1 LREALSECDASS
13 HRVDGLQA
21 RQFATRYAMARGVTK
36 GAQSQKQMAR
46 DVKSPRDTSAKA
58 TSWSQAELLCA
69 GSVFVVALVVY
80 SWTLAPTVTPT
91 DSGELILAAYGLGVA
106 HPPGVPLW
114 IMLAHLASLVPVG
127 NVAVRIN
134 FSSAVF
140 AALACAMLTLVVAE
154 LVVAGSY
161 FAAPRGRNKAL
172 RQSSNT
178 ERSKARELLVFAPAV
193 GAGLLMAFSRTLWA
207 YATITE
213 VYALNAFL
221 ILLVF
226 FLVVRWRRLI
236 IETRTNSSAA
246 ETTHDKWIYAAA
258 FVFGLAMGVH
268 HVTVAL
274 TLPAIAV
281 VVYRTEGL
289 KFFATRRLLYSALI
303 SIGALILVYSYLPW
317 AASRSP
323 AMNWG
328 NARSL
333 QEIWWHI
340 TGRQYRVFFSFS
352 SGTMGP
358 QFVEFCRMAL
368 REFGFPWLPLTLFL
382 AVAGLASV
390 HKRDRTA
397 FWFLLLI
404 VLADLGYSLSYEIA
418 EDKDAYYLP
427 AFISIAIA
435 AGLGIQWL
443 IQLAA
448 SRRSP
453 MWTPSVA
460 VATTILLTSATALGA
475 NWPFN
480 NRRHDFIADDYVENL
495 FSTIASNG
503 LLLTQDWQVASPML
517 YVQEVEQRRPD
528 VKAVD
533 INLLRRS
540 WYFDYLNHAHPG
552 LMERSR
558 EKIDP
563 YVEILKQWEHDPA
576 AFTRNQEL
584 TRRISTAFLDMI
596 QAMVRNEIKVAPV
609 YITNELLVP
618 DQLNSYLIQWIPQT
632 YRLVPQG
639 LVFNLIT
646 DQSFHE
652 SPDPHLRMRGWR
664 DGTVRFEKDDV
675 ANVKILPAYTR
686 MLINRGKYLAL
697 FNQHERAILAF
708 KEALALDPNLADAW
722 KGLAESEAKL
732 RNP

>member
-1 LREALSECDASS
+1 MRPRIAFNVCSLASLRDD
-13 HRVDGLQA
+13 R
-21 RQFATRYAMARGVTK
+21 
-36 GAQSQKQMAR
+36 QMAR
-46 DVKSPRDTSAKA
+46 RPA
-58 TSWSQAELLCA
+58 TNVQHPKETIGKPTREPNLTRSLSTQAELFCA
-69 GSVFVVALVVY
+69 GAVFVVALVVY
-80 SWTLAPTVTPT
+80 SLTLAPTVTPT

-114 IMLAHLASLVPVG
+114 IMLTHIASLVPIG

-140 AALACAMLTLVVAE
+140 AALSCAMLTLVVAE
-154 LVVAGSY
+154 ILITASCFV
-161 FAAPRGRNKAL
+161 APRRKNKGA
-172 RQSSNT
+172 RQEISIENSN
-178 ERSKARELLVFAPAV
+178 ARLLILAPAV

-213 VYALNAFL
+213 VYALNALL

-226 FLVVRWRRLI
+226 FLVVRWRRRI
-236 IETRTNSSAA
+236 IETRTNSSGAA
-246 ETTHDKWIYAAA
+246 AVHDKWIYAGA

-281 VVYRTEGL
+281 LVFRTEGL
-289 KFFATRRLLYSALI
+289 KFFTSRRLLYSALI

-323 AMNWG
+323 MMNWG
-328 NARSL
+328 NTRSL

-352 SGTMGP
+352 SSTMGP

-368 REFGFPWLPLTLFL
+368 REFGFSWLPLALFL
-382 AVAGLASV
+382 AVAGLASAY
-390 HKRDRTA
+390 KRDRTA

-404 VLADLGYSLSYEIA
+404 VLADLAYSLSYEIA

-427 AFISIAIA
+427 AFMSIAIS
-435 AGLGIQWL
+435 AGLGVRWL
-443 IQLAA
+443 IRHAA
-448 SRRSP
+448 SKSSP
-453 MWTPSVA
+453 IWTPHLVA
-460 VATTILLTSATALGA
+460 LTAIVLTSATAFAA

-480 NRRHDFIADDYVENL
+480 NRRHDFIAHDYVENL
-495 FSTIASNG
+495 FSTIGPDG

-517 YVQEVEQRRPD
+517 YAQEVEQRRRD
-528 VKAVD
+528 VKVVD

-540 WYFDYLNHAHPG
+540 WYFDYLNQAHPA
-552 LMERSR
+552 LMERSK

-563 YVEILKQWEHDPA
+563 YLALLKQWEQDPGS
-576 AFTRNQEL
+576 FSRNQEL
-584 TRRISTAFLDMI
+584 TRRISMAFLDLI

-609 YITNELLVP
+609 YITSDLLVP
-618 DQLNSYLIQWIPQT
+618 NQTNGYLIQWIPQT
-632 YRLVPQG
+632 YQLVPEG
-639 LVFNLIT
+639 LVFNLAS

-652 SPDPHLRMRGWR
+652 LSDSHLQMRGLI

-675 ANVKILPAYTR
+675 INGKILPAYSR
-686 MLINRGKYLAL
+686 MLTNRGRYLAL
-697 FNQHERAILAF
+697 FNQHERAVVAF
-708 KEALALDPNLADAW
+708 KQALALEPNLAEAR
-722 KGLAESEAKL
+722 KGLAENEAKL

>member
-1 LREALSECDASS
+1 
-13 HRVDGLQA
+13 
-21 RQFATRYAMARGVTK
+21 MARRVTK
-36 GAQSQKQMAR
+36 GAQSQKQIPRELRVAR
-46 DVKSPRDTSAKA
+46 AESAK
-58 TSWSQAELLCA
+58 TGSWSHAELLCA
-69 GSVFVVALVVY
+69 GAVFLVALVLY
-80 SWTLAPTVTPT
+80 GWTLAPTVTPT
-91 DSGELILAAYGLGVA
+91 DSGELSLAAYGLGVA

-114 IMLAHLASLVPVG
+114 VMLAHLASLVPVG
-127 NVAVRIN
+127 KVAVRIN
-134 FSSAVF
+134 FSSAFF
-140 AALACAMLTLVVAE
+140 AAIACAMLTLVVAE
-154 LVVAGSY
+154 LLSTASS
-161 FAAPRGRNKAL
+161 FAAPRRRNKAA
-172 RQSSNT
+172 RQSSKIETSNVG
-178 ERSKARELLVFAPAV
+178 RLLIFAPAV

-213 VYALNAFL
+213 VYALNALL

-226 FLVVRWRRLI
+226 FLVVRWRRRI
-236 IETRTNSSAA
+236 IETRTNSSGAVVA
-246 ETTHDKWIYAAA
+246 HDAWIYAGA

-268 HVTVAL
+268 HVTVGL

-289 KFFATRRLLYSALI
+289 KFFASRRLLYSALI

-317 AASRSP
+317 SASRSP

-340 TGRQYRVFFSFS
+340 TGRQYRVFFTFS
-352 SGTMGP
+352 PAAMGP

-382 AVAGLASV
+382 AAAGLAGAY
-390 HKRDRTA
+390 KRDRTA

-404 VLADLGYSLSYEIA
+404 VLADLAYSLSYEIA

-435 AGLGIQWL
+435 AGLGIHWL
-443 IQLAA
+443 IQLASSKR
-448 SRRSP
+448 SRV
-453 MWTPSVA
+453 WTPSVA
-460 VATTILLTSATALGA
+460 VATTIVLTSATAFAA

-495 FSTIASNG
+495 FSTIAPNG
-503 LLLTQDWQVASPML
+503 LLLTQEWQVASPMWYL
-517 YVQEVEQRRPD
+517 QEVERRRPD
-528 VKAVD
+528 VKAID

-540 WYFDYLNHAHPG
+540 WYFDYLKHAHPD

-563 YVEILKQWEHDPA
+563 YVQILKQWEQDPT
-576 AFTRNQEL
+576 AFSQNQEL
-584 TRRISTAFLDMI
+584 TQRISMAFLEMI

-609 YITNELLVP
+609 YITNDLLVP
-618 DQLNSYLIQWIPQT
+618 GQLNSYLIQWIPQT
-632 YRLVPQG
+632 YQLVPQG
-639 LVFNLIT
+639 LVFNLAT

-652 SPDPHLRMRGWR
+652 FPDPHLRMRGLA
-664 DGTVRFEKDDV
+664 DGTVHFEKDDV
-675 ANVKILPAYTR
+675 ANTKILPAYTR
-686 MLINRGKYLAL
+686 MLTNRGKYLAL
-697 FNQHERAILAF
+697 YNQHKRAILAF
-708 KEALALDPNLADAW
+708 KEALALDPNLAEAW